1 MKLTE
6 EAIAAL
12 ACSPGQKDRLVFD
25 DTVSG
30 LAVRVTAAGAKMFL
44 AQYTIQGQRRRVPI
58 GRWGAVTL
66 KDARLAARG
75 ILGDV
80 AKGQDVAQARTT
92 ARKAKAADVAA
103 DKLTL
108 AALIEQWDTLGLVD
122 RRPNYRREATRAL
135 RAAFPDHL
143 ERRADALTRDTALTA
158 LDALVTAGKTTMAG
172 RTLAYG
178 RACYTWALKRGMVS
192 SNPFQGLPIGA
203 GTVSR
208 DRALTMGEV
217 ALVWSAAGRLGYPF
231 GPLFRLLLLTAQR
244 REEVAGMGWSELSA
258 DKATWTIPK
267 ERAKNGKAHLVHL
280 APEARAILAEVPR
293 FARVDEAGQTVTSDL
308 VFTTT
313 GGAPVSG
320 FGHAKAK
327 LDEMIEADRGKAAA
341 EAGEDKPDPLPGWRL
356 HDFRRTAV
364 TWMAENGIAP
374 HVADK
379 LLNHVQ
385 GTISGVAA
393 VYQRGQFLAER
404 KAALEA
410 WAKQVSSTKR

>member
-1 MKLTE
+1 M
-6 EAIAAL
+6 
-12 ACSPGQKDRLVFD
+12 
-25 DTVSG
+25 
-30 LAVRVTAAGAKMFL
+30 
-44 AQYTIQGQRRRVPI
+44 PI

-108 AALIEQWDTLGLVD
+108 TSLIEQWDTLGLVD

-135 RAAFPDHL
+135 KAAFPDQL
-143 ERRADALTRDTALTA
+143 ERRADALTRDIALTA
-158 LDALVTAGKTTMAG
+158 LVTTGKTIMAG
-172 RTLAYG
+172 RMLAYS
-178 RACYTWALKRGMVS
+178 RACYTWALKRGMIS
-192 SNPFQGLPIGA
+192 SNPFQGLPISA

-208 DRALTMGEV
+208 DRVLTMEEV
-217 ALVWSAAGRLGYPF
+217 ALVWSAADRLGYPF
-231 GPLFRLLLLTAQR
+231 GPLFQLLLTAQR

-258 DKATWTIPK
+258 DQATWKTPK
-267 ERAKNGKAHLVHL
+267 ERAKNGKAHIVHL
-280 APEARAILAEVPR
+280 APEARAILVEVPR
-293 FARVDEAGQTVTSDL
+293 FARVDEAGKTVTSDL
-308 VFTTT
+308 IFTTT

-327 LDEMIEADRGKAAA
+327 LDELIEAARGKAAA
-341 EAGEDKPDPLPGWRL
+341 EAGQDRPNLLPGWRL

-364 TWMAENGIAP
+364 TWMAENGVAQ

-379 LLNHVQ
+379 LLNAINNSGQ
-385 GTISGVAA
+385 GVRDEIASLRREMQQMVRSLAA
-393 VYQRGQFLAER
+393 
-404 KAALEA
+404 
-410 WAKQVSSTKR
+410 